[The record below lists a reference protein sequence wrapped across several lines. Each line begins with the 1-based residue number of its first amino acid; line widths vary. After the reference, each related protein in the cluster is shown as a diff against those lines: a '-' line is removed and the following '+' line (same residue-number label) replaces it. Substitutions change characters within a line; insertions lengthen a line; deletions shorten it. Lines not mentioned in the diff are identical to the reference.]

1 MNKKSLYQITPARIV
16 FVLVIVAVVLAATS
30 HGQAA
35 LWVAAAA
42 AVYAGVEGVLV
53 WLARR

>member
-1 MNKKSLYQITPARIV
+1 VSDRPQRRSPARILV
-16 FVLVIVAVVLAATS
+16 LLVIVVAVLAATS

-42 AVYAGVEGVLV
+42 AVYALVEGLV
-53 WLARR
+53 AWSARR

>member
-1 MNKKSLYQITPARIV
+1 MSDRPQRRSPARIV
-16 FVLVIVAVVLAATS
+16 FVLVIVGAVLVATS

-42 AVYAGVEGVLV
+42 AVYALVEGVLV

>member
-1 MNKKSLYQITPARIV
+1 MSTRPQRRSALRIV
-16 FVLVIVAVVLAATS
+16 FLLVIVAVVLAATS

-42 AVYAGVEGVLV
+42 AVYALVEGLLA
-53 WLARR
+53 WRARR

>member
-1 MNKKSLYQITPARIV
+1 MSDRPQRRSPARIV
-16 FVLVIVAVVLAATS
+16 FVLVIVAVVLVATS

-42 AVYAGVEGVLV
+42 AVYALVEGVLV